1 MSDNLKTALELALE
15 KLAETP
21 EKIQKL
27 SDPQRKSITETRK
40 KYQAKIAEKQLETE
54 EKISKAI
61 QSGEIAPIEA
71 LQNQLIEERRHL
83 EQVMEKQVQQI
94 RDGQND

>member
-83 EQVMEKQVQQI
+83 EQAMEKQVQQI

>member
-1 MSDNLKTALELALE
+1 MSGNLKTALELALE
-15 KLAETP
+15 KLEETP
-21 EKIQKL
+21 GKIKKL
-27 SDPQRKSITETRK
+27 SELQRKSITETRK

-71 LQNQLIEERRHL
+71 LQNQLIEERSHL
-83 EQVMEKQVQQI
+83 EQAMETQVQQI
-94 RDGQND
+94 RDGHNN